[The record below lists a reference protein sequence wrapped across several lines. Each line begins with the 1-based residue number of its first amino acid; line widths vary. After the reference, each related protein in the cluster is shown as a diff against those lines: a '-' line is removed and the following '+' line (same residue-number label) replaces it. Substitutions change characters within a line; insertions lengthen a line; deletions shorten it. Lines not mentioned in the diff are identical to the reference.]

1 VIKTLPHTVDGKRV
15 DAKRQHLK
23 TRDGD
28 DKLFCGGVPSDFT
41 DGQLAEFFSTYG
53 MVDAV
58 ERPRDMVTGLAKGF
72 AFITF
77 KDPGI
82 VDLIVGQRWLTLPN
96 GARIECKAAVPQ
108 SKNNATATADQSG
121 YGGGFMYDPSAGQGF
136 VGEDWQNYDWE
147 KLAKTDSG
155 KQAAAAATVTTP
167 NNMQGMMAGMM
178 PGMEGMT
185 QKQINK
191 QMKKMMK
198 QWNSMMEMMGGAAG
212 GGGGDQSAMMAQ
224 MMTQMMADP
233 TAMGMTAGAP
243 PPPPP
248 EETEKPKRSRF
259 TPY

>member
-1 VIKTLPHTVDGKRV
+1 M
-15 DAKRQHLK
+15 K

-82 VDLIVGQRWLTLPN
+82 VDLIVGQRFKFLILKYPLMESKMLRWLTLPN

-108 SKNNATATADQSG
+108 AKNSHQQHQDMSG
-121 YGGGFMYDPSAGQGF
+121 YGGGHMFDPAAGQGY
-136 VGEDWQNYDWE
+136 VGDDWQKYDWD
-147 KLAKTDSG
+147 KLAQSDPSKG
-155 KQAAAAATVTTP
+155 QQQNQMA
-167 NNMQGMMAGMM
+167 QMAGM

-191 QMKKMMK
+191 SVILSVIFERFFLLLGINICFTKIQNF
-198 QWNSMMEMMGGAAG
+198 QPL
-212 GGGGDQSAMMAQ
+212 QSAFINC
-224 MMTQMMADP
+224 
-233 TAMGMTAGAP
+233 
-243 PPPPP
+243 
-248 EETEKPKRSRF
+248 SIII
-259 TPY
+259 